1 MSRVRFPT
9 FHLHIDFARH
19 PHPPPSYFS
28 FIVGRPR
35 LRNAPARERERVVVS
50 GKLHYF
56 DLYFI
61 YYLAAS
67 YAMTYRTNFNS
78 LSDSGISREILD
90 LREKKLESM
99 EILFS
104 IAKRFMIDRLEK
116 RDVA

>member
-19 PHPPPSYFS
+19 PPPSYFS

-35 LRNAPARERERVVVS
+35 LRNERGVAAGM

-67 YAMTYRTNFNS
+67 YATTYQTNFNS
-78 LSDSGISREILD
+78 LSGSSISREILD
-90 LREKKLESM
+90 LREKNWNQWEYEFL
-99 EILFS
+99 LF
-104 IAKRFMIDRLEK
+104 IAKPFICAHRK
-116 RDVA
+116 R